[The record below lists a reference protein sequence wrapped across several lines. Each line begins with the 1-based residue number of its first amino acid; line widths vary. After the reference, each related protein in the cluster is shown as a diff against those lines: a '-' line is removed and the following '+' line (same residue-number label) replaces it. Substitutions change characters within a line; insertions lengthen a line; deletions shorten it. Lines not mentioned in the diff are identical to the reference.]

1 MVASVPTPSSLR
13 GVLHREK
20 EMNRIIQ
27 DYRHTYLFYIL
38 ATIIPWSFWGLAA
51 YISHSPDYAYAEE
64 LASLS
69 AFVGLLSP
77 ALVAFCLIYR
87 NKRLMSDVLQRTIN
101 LRAGNP
107 VYWLLTLLLMPASI
121 LLAQLVSLLFGY
133 PPSQFAFS
141 ENYSFTSGV
150 FPVWF
155 ILVAAPIIE
164 ELAWH
169 SYGTDCLCRRFTL
182 ITASLIFALYWGV
195 WHIPLSFIN
204 DYYHSNLVEGGW
216 IHGAN
221 FLVSLF
227 PFVIIMNW
235 LYYKTGRS
243 ILSAII
249 FHVTAGY
256 FNEIF
261 ATHPDSKVIQT
272 GLLVMLATFIV
283 LKEKRLFFVRF
294 FREPEAP
301 GEQIKNTPILE

>member
-1 MVASVPTPSSLR
+1 
-13 GVLHREK
+13 
-20 EMNRIIQ
+20 MNNVIQ
-27 DYRHTYLFYIL
+27 DYKHTYLFYFL
-38 ATIIPWSFWGLAA
+38 ATVIPWSFWAIAA
-51 YISHSPDYAYAEE
+51 YISHSSDYAYPGE
-64 LASLS
+64 LASLF
-69 AFVGLLSP
+69 AFAGLLAP
-77 ALVAFCLIYR
+77 TLIAFALVYR
-87 NKRLMSDVLQRTIN
+87 NKQLVSDILQRLIN
-101 LRAGNP
+101 LRAGKP
-107 VYWLLTLLLMPASI
+107 VYWLLTLFLMPASI

-133 PPSQFAFS
+133 PVAQFEFS
-141 ENYSFTSGV
+141 ESYSFTSGL

-155 ILVAAPIIE
+155 LLIAAPLIE

-169 SYGTDCLCRRFTL
+169 SYGTDCLVNRFSL
-182 ITASLIFALYWGV
+182 LKASMLFALFWGV

-204 DYYHSNLVEGGW
+204 DYYHSNLLETGW
-216 IHGAN
+216 IHSVN

-272 GLLVMLATFIV
+272 ALLTILAVFIV
-283 LKEKRLFFVRF
+283 VKERRLFFDKLASTQSFSMHV
-294 FREPEAP
+294 A
-301 GEQIKNTPILE
+301 

>member
-1 MVASVPTPSSLR
+1 
-13 GVLHREK
+13 
-20 EMNRIIQ
+20 MNNVIQ
-27 DYRHTYLFYIL
+27 DYKHTYLFYFL
-38 ATIIPWSFWGLAA
+38 ATVIPWSFWAIAA
-51 YISHSPDYAYAEE
+51 YISHSSDYAYPGE
-64 LASLS
+64 LASLF
-69 AFVGLLSP
+69 AFAGLLAP
-77 ALVAFCLIYR
+77 TLIAFALVYR
-87 NKRLMSDVLQRTIN
+87 NKQLVSDILQRLIN
-101 LRAGNP
+101 LRAGKP
-107 VYWLLTLLLMPASI
+107 VYWLLTLFLMPASI

-133 PPSQFAFS
+133 PVAQFEFS
-141 ENYSFTSGV
+141 ESYSFTSGL

-155 ILVAAPIIE
+155 LLIAAPLIE

-169 SYGTDCLCRRFTL
+169 SYGTDCLVNRFSL
-182 ITASLIFALYWGV
+182 LKASMLFALFWGV

-204 DYYHSNLVEGGW
+204 DYYHSNLLETGW
-216 IHGAN
+216 IHSVN

-272 GLLVMLATFIV
+272 ALLTILAVFIV
-283 LKEKRLFFVRF
+283 VKERRLFFDRLSSV
-294 FREPEAP
+294 
-301 GEQIKNTPILE
+301 